1 MSDSKKFLFVS
12 LVTTFIYIVL
22 GLVFMLINN
31 LDTVSVILFTL
42 IIFVGVIS
50 SLLCWGIMRDENK
63 KKQ

>member
-22 GLVFMLINN
+22 GLVFMLINH

-42 IIFVGVIS
+42 IILVGVIS
-50 SLLCWGIMRDENK
+50 SMICWKLMRDENSN
-63 KKQ
+63 KQ